1 MWPTTSPVKLHTAK
15 AAATRPRPTDHA
27 MLARRLA
34 AARLLSTAAS
44 SASDA
49 GGADTLGRRLL
60 KLIYPKRSAVVV
72 LRRWAE
78 EGRTVQKYQL
88 NRVVRELRKYGR
100 FKHALEVCEWMRTQ
114 PEMRLLPGD
123 HAVHLDLIAKVRG
136 LPSAEKFFEDMPER
150 AKAPSTC
157 NALLHAYVQHGV
169 RDKAEAMLAE
179 MRNAGY
185 LTCALPFN
193 HMMSLYMASGELE
206 RVPEMIKELRRYTL
220 PDLVTYNIWLTYCS
234 KKNSVKSAEKVF
246 EMMTYEKVA
255 PDWMTFSL
263 LASIYINAGLH
274 VKGRDALVE
283 MEKRASRKERAA
295 YSSLLTLYA
304 SLSDRGNLDRVW
316 NKMRETFRKFS
327 DTEYK
332 CMLTSLTRMGD
343 ISAAQD
349 VYRDWE
355 SASGT
360 RDSRIPNTILS
371 YYIKNG
377 MMEKAESFLG
387 HIVEKGV
394 KPSYS
399 TWELFVWGYLGNE
412 RMDKVF
418 ECLKNALSSL
428 EKWEPNHQLAMAIFS
443 QIEKTGDI
451 ETAEKLLVMFRD
463 AGYVTTEM
471 YNSVLRTY
479 AKAELMPLIIDERMD
494 QDKVA
499 MDEETQRL
507 LRLTSKY
514 PIGEVSTLMS

>member
-1 MWPTTSPVKLHTAK
+1 
-15 AAATRPRPTDHA
+15 
-27 MLARRLA
+27 MLARRITGPA
-34 AARLLSTAAS
+34 AAAAAAGRLLSAAAS
-44 SASDA
+44 ASSRGVGA
-49 GGADTLGRRLL
+49 GGASGRGETLGKRLL

-78 EGRTVQKYQL
+78 EGRAAQKYEL

-100 FKHALEVCEWMRTQ
+100 FKHALEICEWMRTQ

-123 HAVHLDLIAKVRG
+123 HAVHLDLVAKVRG
-136 LPSAEKFFEDMPER
+136 LASAEKFFEDMPER
-150 AKAPSTC
+150 AKGPSTSS
-157 NALLHAYVQHGV
+157 ALLHTYTQHGA

-179 MRNAGY
+179 MARAGY

-193 HMMSLYMASGELE
+193 HMMSMYMASGELE
-206 RVPEMIKELRRYTL
+206 RVPEMIKELRRYTR

-234 KKNSVKSAEKVF
+234 KKNSVKGAEKVF
-246 EMMTYEKVA
+246 DLMRDDRVL

-263 LASIYINAGLH
+263 LGSIYINAGH
-274 VKGRDALVE
+274 HARGRDALVE

-327 DTEYK
+327 DSEYK
-332 CMLTSLTRMGD
+332 CMLTSLTRFHD
-343 ISAAQD
+343 IAEAES
-349 VYRDWE
+349 VYREWE
-355 SASGT
+355 LASGT

-371 YYIKNG
+371 YYINNG
-377 MMEKAESFLG
+377 MVQKAESFLS

-399 TWELFVWGYLGNE
+399 TWELFVWGYLSNN
-412 RMDKVF
+412 RTDKVL
-418 ECLKNALSSL
+418 ECLEKALSRL
-428 EKWEPNHQLAMAIFS
+428 EKWEPNKQLAMAIFS
-443 QIEKTGDI
+443 KVEKTGDI
-451 ETAEKLLVMFRD
+451 ETAEKLLVMFRG

-479 AKAELMPLIIDERMD
+479 AKAELMPLIVDERMEE
-494 QDKVA
+494 DKVA
-499 MDEETQRL
+499 MDEETKRL

>member
-1 MWPTTSPVKLHTAK
+1 
-15 AAATRPRPTDHA
+15 
-27 MLARRLA
+27 MLARRLASPFAAAAAA
-34 AARLLSTAAS
+34 AARLLSTAAP
-44 SASDA
+44 A
-49 GGADTLGRRLL
+49 GGGGRGAGRGETLGKRLL
-60 KLIYPKRSAVVV
+60 QLIYPKRSAVVV

-78 EGRTVQKYQL
+78 EGRSVQKYQL
-88 NRVVRELRKYGR
+88 NRVVRELRKYR
-100 FKHALEVCEWMRTQ
+100 RYKHALEICEWMRTQ

-123 HAVHLDLIAKVRG
+123 HAVHLDLVAKVRG
-136 LPSAEKFFEDMPER
+136 LASAEKFFEDMPER

-169 RDKAEAMLAE
+169 REKAEAMLAE
-179 MRNAGY
+179 MARAGY

-193 HMMSLYMASGELE
+193 HMMSMYMASGELE
-206 RVPEMIKELRRYTL
+206 RVPEMIKQLRRYTV

-234 KKNSVKSAEKVF
+234 KKSSVKSAERVF
-246 EMMTYEKVA
+246 DLMKDDRVV

-283 MEKRASRKERAA
+283 MEKRASRKERSA

-316 NKMRETFRKFS
+316 NKMKQTFRKFC

-332 CMLTSLTRMGD
+332 CMLTSLTRFDD
-343 ISAAQD
+343 ITEAMN
-349 VYRDWE
+349 VYREWE

-377 MMEKAESFLG
+377 MIEKAESFLG
-387 HIVEKGV
+387 QIVEKRV

-399 TWELFVWGYLGNE
+399 TWELFVWGYLSSN
-412 RMDKVF
+412 RTDKVL
-418 ECLKNALSSL
+418 ECLEKALSCL
-428 EKWEPNHQLAMAIFS
+428 EKWEPNQQLATAIFS
-443 QIEKTGDI
+443 HVEKTGDI
-451 ETAEKLLVMFRD
+451 EVAEKLLVMFRD
-463 AGYVTTEM
+463 AGYVTTVM
-471 YNSVLRTY
+471 YNSILRTY
-479 AKAELMPLIIDERMD
+479 VKAELMPLIVEERME
-494 QDKVA
+494 QDKVV
-499 MDEETQRL
+499 MDEETRRL

>member
-1 MWPTTSPVKLHTAK
+1 MQ
-15 AAATRPRPTDHA
+15 
-27 MLARRLA
+27 
-34 AARLLSTAAS
+34 
-44 SASDA
+44 
-49 GGADTLGRRLL
+49 
-60 KLIYPKRSAVVV
+60 I
-72 LRRWAE
+72 
-78 EGRTVQKYQL
+78 
-88 NRVVRELRKYGR
+88 
-100 FKHALEVCEWMRTQ
+100 CEWMRTQ

-123 HAVHLDLIAKVRG
+123 HAVHLDLVAKVRG
-136 LPSAEKFFEDMPER
+136 LASATKFFEDMPER
-150 AKAPSTC
+150 AKGPSTC
-157 NALLHAYVQHGV
+157 NALLHSYVQNGA
-169 RDKAEAMLAE
+169 REKAEAMLAE
-179 MRNAGY
+179 MARVGY

-193 HMMSLYMASGELE
+193 HMMSLYMATGELE

-234 KKNSVKSAEKVF
+234 KKDSVKSAERVF
-246 EMMTYEKVA
+246 GLMKDDCVV

-263 LASIYINAGLH
+263 LGSIYINAGLH
-274 VKGRDALVE
+274 VEGRNALVE

-316 NKMRETFRKFS
+316 NKMRGTFRKFS

-332 CMLTSLTRMGD
+332 CMLTSLLRFDD
-343 ISAAQD
+343 IAAAESIFSE
-349 VYRDWE
+349 WE
-355 SASGT
+355 STSGT

-377 MMEKAESFLG
+377 MIKKAESFLD

-399 TWELFVWGYLGNE
+399 TWEAFVWGYLGDKT
-412 RMDKVF
+412 DKVL
-418 ECLKNALSSL
+418 ECMKKALSCL
-428 EKWEPNHQLAMAIFS
+428 EKWEPNHELATAIFS

-451 ETAEKLLVMFRD
+451 EAAEKLLVIFRD
-463 AGYVTTEM
+463 AEYVITEM

-479 AKAELMPLIIDERMD
+479 AEAKLMPLIVDERME

-499 MDEETQRL
+499 MDVETKRL

-514 PIGEVSTLMS
+514 PIGEVSVSMS

>member
-1 MWPTTSPVKLHTAK
+1 
-15 AAATRPRPTDHA
+15 
-27 MLARRLA
+27 MLMSRRLVPAAA
-34 AARLLSTAAS
+34 AARMAS
-44 SASDA
+44 SSAAAAAVS
-49 GGADTLGRRLL
+49 GGAEGGGGEGRGGDTLGRRLL
-60 KLIYPKRSAVVV
+60 KLIYPKRSAAVV

-88 NRVVRELRKYGR
+88 NRVVRELRKYRR
-100 FKHALEVCEWMRTQ
+100 FKHALEICEWMRTQ

-123 HAVHLDLIAKVRG
+123 HAVHLDLVAKVRG

-150 AKAPSTC
+150 AKGPSTC
-157 NALLHAYVQHGV
+157 NALLHAYVQHGR
-169 RDKAEAMLAE
+169 RDKAEAMLEE
-179 MRNAGY
+179 MAKAGY

-193 HMMSLYMASGELE
+193 HMMSLYMSSGELE
-206 RVPEMIKELRRYTL
+206 KVPEMIKELRRYTI

-234 KKNSVKSAEKVF
+234 KKNGVKAAEKVYDLMKD
-246 EMMTYEKVA
+246 ERVV

-263 LASIYINAGLH
+263 LGSIYINAGLH

-316 NKMRETFRKFS
+316 RKMRETFRKFS

-332 CMLTSLTRMGD
+332 CMLTSLTRFGD
-343 ISAAQD
+343 IAEAESF
-349 VYRDWE
+349 YSEWE

-360 RDSRIPNTILS
+360 RDSRIPNTILAF
-371 YYIKNG
+371 YIKNG
-377 MMEKAESFLG
+377 MMEKAEGFLD
-387 HIVEKGV
+387 HIVQKGV

-399 TWELFVWGYLGNE
+399 TWELFVWGYLSDG
-412 RMDKVF
+412 RMDKVL
-418 ECLKNALSSL
+418 ECLKKALSCL
-428 EKWEPNHQLAMAIFS
+428 EKWDPNPQLATAIYS
-443 QIEKTGDI
+443 QIEEKGDI
-451 ETAEKLLVMFRD
+451 EAAEKLLVMFRE
-463 AGYVTTEM
+463 AGYVTTEI

-479 AKAELMPLIIDERMD
+479 AKAELMPLIVDERMD
-494 QDKVA
+494 QDKVS
-499 MDEETQRL
+499 MDDETRSL